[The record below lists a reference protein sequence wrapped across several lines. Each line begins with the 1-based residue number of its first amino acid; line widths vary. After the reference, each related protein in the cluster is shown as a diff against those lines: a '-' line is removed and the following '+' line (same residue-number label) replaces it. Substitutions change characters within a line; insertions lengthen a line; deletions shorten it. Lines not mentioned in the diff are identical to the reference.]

1 MTTRVV
7 VADEHEA
14 RFYDVKSLRAPMHLT
29 ASLEDGAARLHD
41 KDLESDKP
49 GRAVGAN
56 GVRSAMDGER
66 STKKQYISRFAR
78 HIARAIE
85 AARRHHQFDR
95 LVLIAAPRMLGLIR
109 PHLSQPCRALIAAE
123 IAKDL
128 SDIDARGVR
137 RYVPSAALPKSGRWR

>member
-14 RFYDVKSLRAPMHLT
+14 RFFDVESVRAPMHLA

-41 KDLESDKP
+41 RDLETDKP

-66 STKKQYISRFAR
+66 STRKQYISRFAR

-85 AARRHHQFDR
+85 AARRHQQFDR

-109 PHLSQPCRALIAAE
+109 PHLSPPCRALIAAE
-123 IAKDL
+123 VAKDL
-128 SDIDARGVR
+128 SDVDARAVR
-137 RYVPSAALPKSGRWR
+137 RYVPRDALPKSRGWT